1 VIYLDTSVA
10 LAHLL
15 AEDRRPPDTLWEEP
29 LVASRLLAYELW
41 TRVHARKL
49 TDSHGDAVVEL
60 LGRVALVEMVAP
72 VLGRVTEPFPIAVR
86 TLDALHLAT
95 MDFFVRQGAR
105 LSLATYDERL
115 RDAAL
120 ALSIPLAAV

>member
-1 VIYLDTSVA
+1 MIYLDTSVA

-15 AEDRRPPDTLWEEP
+15 AEDRRPPDTLWDEP

-41 TRVHARKL
+41 TRIHARKL
-49 TDSHGDAVVEL
+49 TASHGDAVSDL

-72 VLGRVTEPFPIAVR
+72 VLARVTEPFPVAVR
-86 TLDALHLAT
+86 TLGALHLAT
-95 MDFFVRQGAR
+95 IDFFVRQGAPI
-105 LSLATYDERL
+105 SLATYDDRL